1 MLGAYVLPE
10 LRAGTPR
17 FVTLTIR
24 SFGEPIRDLDEALR
38 QPGVIYK
45 QPPKDLPRDLPALL
59 RRVNE
64 KLKADDQ
71 RLLVVVDQF
80 DEFIILHGRDPAR
93 QAPLL
98 RLLQD
103 LQHSPLNRVWVL
115 LVMRSDYIDDLPRLN
130 LPTIHD
136 GVNLKW
142 VGPFIEPVAQDF
154 LARSGLN
161 LGPELIATVVRH
173 ASDLDETRG
182 KVRPIVL
189 NMLGLTL
196 ESRSTQASRV
206 LGRREAERLLFDHV
220 RDGLMDPLARDR
232 APAVLGEMITPAG
245 TKQPM
250 AVGDLARKTHLEV
263 PLVFGCLARLVPLGF
278 VRRVDPGD
286 DGPAEHQVW
295 EVAHDFLASLL
306 SRILPGWKPSLAR
319 RLLPWLGPAVL
330 AAGIGG
336 ILVLTALSLAIDPV
350 ENWARHFGGIAVRR
364 DDGGY
369 AVQFHDIDRLRGC
382 LAALAPRDAGSV
394 RELEFDFIPREVN
407 AGGLARFSDELSNID
422 KLSNLSTFT
431 LREKLS
437 DLSPSTLRKVGPV
450 KLPPAFGRLRSLT
463 TLNLTGGACRAH
475 RR

>member
-1 MLGAYVLPE
+1 
-10 LRAGTPR
+10 
-17 FVTLTIR
+17 
-24 SFGEPIRDLDEALR
+24 
-38 QPGVIYK
+38 
-45 QPPKDLPRDLPALL
+45 
-59 RRVNE
+59 
-64 KLKADDQ
+64 
-71 RLLVVVDQF
+71 
-80 DEFIILHGRDPAR
+80 
-93 QAPLL
+93 
-98 RLLQD
+98 
-103 LQHSPLNRVWVL
+103 
-115 LVMRSDYIDDLPRLN
+115 
-130 LPTIHD
+130 
-136 GVNLKW
+136 
-142 VGPFIEPVAQDF
+142 
-154 LARSGLN
+154 
-161 LGPELIATVVRH
+161 
-173 ASDLDETRG
+173 
-182 KVRPIVL
+182 
-189 NMLGLTL
+189 
-196 ESRSTQASRV
+196 
-206 LGRREAERLLFDHV
+206 
-220 RDGLMDPLARDR
+220 
-232 APAVLGEMITPAG
+232 MITPAG

-407 AGGLARFSDELSNID
+407 AGGLAQFSDELSNID

-450 KLPPAFGRLRSLT
+450 KLPPGFGRLRSLT
-463 TLNLTGGACRAH
+463 TLNLTGGALSSPPSVIFDIETLSTLNLSGNKFTHLPPEINRLRSLTTLDLTDSDLTSLPAEFGALQQLSTLILDGNGFTRLPEAVLQLGSLTHLSLHDNGLRELPADIRRLRSLGSLNASYNRLTRLPAAIGDLQGLTSLDLDDNRLEVLPQEIERLHALKRTPSPHEQSDGRADSRLPNSGISRASSSATTASRPS
-475 RR
+475 RRGSASSRPWSTSACTGMMS